1 MEQLPDF
8 LWTLPAPTIVFVL
21 LMTGVLV
28 TKREHSNMI
37 KLMEFFQKQ
46 STDKDAIIQTK
57 DATITALTKAAEV
70 TTTVVE
76 TVRSIAADKRENH
89 EIS

>member
-28 TKREHSNMI
+28 TKREHSNMV

-46 STDKDAIIQTK
+46 STDKDSIIQAK
-57 DATITALTKAAEV
+57 DATITALSKTAEV
-70 TTTVVE
+70 TATVVE
-76 TVRSIAADKRENH
+76 TVRSIAADKENH